1 MLAVR
6 GARLFDGTAS
16 TYLARPTVLVDEGR
30 IVAVQSGGDPP
41 AEAQIV
47 DLGDVTLLPGLIDS
61 HVHLTFDAGPDPL
74 GWFTAADAGR
84 LRTAARDAAR
94 TALAAGI
101 TTVRDLGDRG
111 YVTLRLR
118 DEIAAMPGGGPRILA
133 AGPPITSRGGH
144 CYFLGGEVG
153 DASQMRTAVR
163 EHAERGVDVIKVM
176 ATGGELT
183 AGTRSHEAQFG
194 TAAMKAAVEEAHRL
208 GLPVTAHA
216 HGAPGILTA
225 VAAGVDSIEHV
236 TWLTEDSAAI
246 DEPAFE
252 VLLRSGIVVD
262 FTPGV
267 LPTALPKTRMG
278 GILPLLKDNI
288 GRMIASGIRYVVASD
303 GGVGPAKP
311 HDVLPYS
318 IAVVASVTGSP
329 VDALRAATSRAAEL
343 CRVGDRAGRLAAGY
357 DADILAVHGDPLADV
372 AALRSVAAVF
382 RAGVT
387 VLRDLGVVVGTDPS
401 GTDIRTTTTPRS
413 RDDGQART
421 NKQNG

>member
-1 MLAVR
+1 MGRMLAIR
-6 GARLFDGTAS
+6 GARLFDGIAS
-16 TYLARPTVLVDEGR
+16 TYVPRPTVLVDNGR

-41 AEAQIV
+41 TAAQTV

-61 HVHLTFDAGPDPL
+61 HIHLTFDAGPDPL
-74 GWFTAADAGR
+74 GWFTGVDDDR
-84 LRTAARDAAR
+84 LRTAARDAAGA
-94 TALAAGI
+94 ALAAGV

-118 DEIAAMPGGGPRILA
+118 DELAAAPGSGPRIVS
-133 AGPPITSRGGH
+133 AGPPITTRGGH
-144 CYFLGGEVG
+144 CYFLGGGVG
-153 DASQMRTAVR
+153 DVTELRAAVR

-183 AGTRSHEAQFG
+183 AGTRSHEAQFD
-194 TAAMKAAVEEAHRL
+194 TVAMRAAVDEAHRL

-216 HGAPGILTA
+216 HGAPGIVTA
-225 VAAGVDSIEHV
+225 IAAGVDSIEHV
-236 TWLTEDSAAI
+236 TWLTEDSTAI

-252 VLLRSGIVVD
+252 MLLRSGIVVD

-267 LPTALPKTRMG
+267 LPTALPRTRMG
-278 GILPLLKDNI
+278 RIIALLKDNI
-288 GRMIASGIRYVVASD
+288 GRMIASGIPYVVASD

-318 IAVVASVTGSP
+318 IAVVASVSGSS
-329 VDALRAATSRAAEL
+329 VDAVRAATSRAADL
-343 CRVGDRAGRLAAGY
+343 CRVGDRTGRLAAGY

-382 RAGVT
+382 RAGVP
-387 VLRDLGVVVGTDPS
+387 VVPAGVPVV
-401 GTDIRTTTTPRS
+401 
-413 RDDGQART
+413 
-421 NKQNG
+421 

>member
-1 MLAVR
+1 MLAIR
-6 GARLFDGTAS
+6 GTRLFDGSVS
-16 TYLARPTVLVDEGR
+16 TYLREPTVLVDDGR
-30 IVAVQSGGDPP
+30 IVAVQSGGDAPE
-41 AEAQIV
+41 EAQTI

-61 HVHLTFDAGPDPL
+61 HIHLTFDAGPDPL
-74 GWFTAADAGR
+74 GWFTAADDGR
-84 LRTAARDAAR
+84 LRTAAIAAAR
-94 TALAAGI
+94 TALAAGV

-111 YVTLRLR
+111 YVTLRVR
-118 DEIAAMPGGGPRILA
+118 DEMAAAPGSGPRIVA

-144 CYFLGGEVG
+144 CYFLGGEVA
-153 DASQMRTAVR
+153 DVTEMRSAVR

-183 AGTRSHEAQFG
+183 EGTRPTEAQFG
-194 TAAMKAAVEEAHRL
+194 TAALRTAVEESHRL

-216 HGAPGILTA
+216 HGAPGIVAA
-225 VAAGVDSIEHV
+225 VAADVDSIEHV

-252 VLLRSGIVVD
+252 ELLRSGIVVD

-267 LPTALPKTRMG
+267 VPTS
-278 GILPLLKDNI
+278 LPLTRLGRLVPLLADNTR
-288 GRMIASGIRYVVASD
+288 RMIASGVRYVVASD

-329 VDALRAATSRAAEL
+329 ADALCAATSRAADL
-343 CRVGDRAGRLAAGY
+343 CGVGDRTGRLAAGY

-382 RAGVT
+382 RAGTRVP
-387 VLRDLGVVVGTDPS
+387 LDP
-401 GTDIRTTTTPRS
+401 
-413 RDDGQART
+413 
-421 NKQNG
+421 